1 MKLIS
6 RFFKILGSV
15 IAGCFMVAVAIGVTL
30 WGSIV
35 FAAITT
41 LAGVLA
47 VVGFVSFVVY
57 EILFGKE

>member
-1 MKLIS
+1 
-6 RFFKILGSV
+6 
-15 IAGCFMVAVAIGVTL
+15 MVAVAIGVTL

>member
-41 LAGVLA
+41 FAGVLA